1 MLGPTHAE
9 QVARRSAALGLEFEV
24 RTRPRGGWRR
34 AWVRE
39 PGGAW
44 RELRWPEWGGR
55 LPAQRLDAR
64 LNELAADA
72 LWDWLALGVS
82 RAFLRVGDEGSHQE
96 RLARMTDRERAIVAE
111 FLAGC
116 GVPR

>member
-1 MLGPTHAE
+1 MRLRPGAGNS
-9 QVARRSAALGLEFEV
+9 QV
-24 RTRPRGGWRR
+24 PYRGGRT
-34 AWVRE
+34 
-39 PGGAW
+39 G
-44 RELRWPEWGGR
+44 
-55 LPAQRLDAR
+55 
-64 LNELAADA
+64 LAI
-72 LWDWLALGVS
+72 GVS